1 MNSKKS
7 FSSGVNFTQPVVGAK
22 EWKQKSMMT
31 ATSLETLN
39 QAFKKFE
46 NNTGPGQYEQ
56 QDLHGTKITSSP
68 MKNNPSFSIGF
79 LRPVFLNPETRNTI

>member
-7 FSSGVNFTQPVVGAK
+7 FSSGVNFTQPSAK

-46 NNTGPGQYEQ
+46 NNTGPGQYE
-56 QDLHGTKITSSP
+56 L
-68 MKNNPSFSIGF
+68 
-79 LRPVFLNPETRNTI
+79 

>member
-7 FSSGVNFTQPVVGAK
+7 FSSGVNFTQPSAK

-56 QDLHGTKITSSP
+56 QDLHGT
-68 MKNNPSFSIGF
+68 
-79 LRPVFLNPETRNTI
+79 